1 MKAVKANKEYEI
13 TESEKKG
20 YIDQGFDIIGDE
32 GKTIAYGRGKTVSYD
47 EYMRVVKELEELK
60 ASLGSDDEL
69 DSKTVEELKA
79 YAEEKGV
86 DLGQASSKEGI
97 IKKIRAAIKE

>member
-1 MKAVKANKEYEI
+1 MKAVKANKEYAI

-47 EYMRVVKELEELK
+47 EYMRVVSELEVLK
-60 ASLGSDDEL
+60 ASLGADDEL
-69 DSKTVEELKA
+69 DGKTVEELKA

-97 IKKIRAAIKE
+97 LKKIRSAIKE